1 MRGRRVLVFGAS
13 GAIGSAL
20 VARFAQ
26 QGALVFAVSR
36 SGARA
41 DTACDPNVQWFAY
54 DALAEGG
61 ASIPDTVSALDAV
74 IWAQG
79 ANCNDDIYDIDLRR
93 HAELYEA
100 NVVYILASL
109 QQLLRQNKLS
119 PRARLCV
126 ISSIWQNIAR
136 QRKLSYCVSKAALHG
151 LVQSLAI
158 DLGHTGLLVN
168 AVLPGALDTPMT
180 RANLDGRQI
189 EALESMT
196 PLGQLPTL
204 DDVFGI
210 VSFLCSE
217 ANTGITGQFISA
229 DRGFSYARIL

>member
-1 MRGRRVLVFGAS
+1 MAGRRLLVLGAT

-20 VARFAQ
+20 VSRFADE
-26 QGALVFAVSR
+26 GELVFAVSR
-36 SGARA
+36 GGGSSGAPVRH
-41 DTACDPNVQWFAY
+41 NVECLAV
-54 DALAEGG
+54 DVLAEGG
-61 ASIPDTVSALDAV
+61 VSFPDSLPKMDAV

-79 ANCNDDIYDIDLRR
+79 ANCNDDIHDLDLKR
-93 HAELYEA
+93 HAQVYEA

-109 QQLLRQNKLS
+109 QQLLRQDKLT
-119 PRARLCV
+119 PKARLCI

-158 DLGHTGLLVN
+158 DLGRDGFLVN

-180 RANLDGRQI
+180 RANLDGKQI
-189 EALESMT
+189 ERLEAMT
-196 PLGQLPTL
+196 PLRQLPTL
-204 DDVFGI
+204 DDVFGV

-217 ANTGITGQFISA
+217 ANTGITGQFITA
-229 DRGFSYARIL
+229 DRGFSYARII